1 MPRFAKATCKPVEIQ
16 YSCGFREDHLSE
28 NSAYVP
34 HSATALLPL
43 PRPLTRQ
50 RSVAGAAASGA
61 TSRMLSVIPLL
72 FFRG

>member
-1 MPRFAKATCKPVEIQ
+1 KKKTLKKQYVKKISLPRSAKTTCNPVEIQ

-43 PRPLTRQ
+43 PRPLTR
-50 RSVAGAAASGA
+50 
-61 TSRMLSVIPLL
+61 
-72 FFRG
+72 